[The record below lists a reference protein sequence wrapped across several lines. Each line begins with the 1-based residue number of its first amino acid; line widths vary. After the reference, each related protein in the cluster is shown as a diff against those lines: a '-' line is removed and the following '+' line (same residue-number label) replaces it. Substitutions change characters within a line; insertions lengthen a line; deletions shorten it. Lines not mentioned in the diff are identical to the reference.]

1 MVVEL
6 LVSSRFQNAQAL
18 ADTTFGRA
26 TAATQSS
33 PINKKHGPHRT
44 ARKPN
49 VTHGPCG
56 DIDQ

>member
-44 ARKPN
+44 AGKPDAA
-49 VTHGPCG
+49 HHPRG
-56 DIDQ
+56 DLDQ